1 MSLEKGG
8 RGAIE
13 RMVEAYG
20 FKTRQALCDHLGIS
34 KSTLATR
41 YMRDSFP
48 AEWVIQCAL
57 ETGTSLN
64 WLTTGH
70 GSKQTSGNTNT
81 MEVAKYVLSDGALCE
96 DGFYIFDREFLPS
109 AFKNLFVITDN
120 NSEFICDKEFDDIR
134 DGKWVISIDGE
145 ITIRDITRLPGGRIF
160 VEGGNRAFE
169 CKIEDIEIIG
179 KIISLTVKYVK

>member
-1 MSLEKGG
+1 MNLEKGG

-64 WLTTGH
+64 WLTTGQ
-70 GSKQTSGNTNT
+70 GSQQSSQKENTL
-81 MEVAKYVLSDGALCE
+81 EIDKYILSEGKFKKEGC
-96 DGFYIFDREFLPS
+96 YIFDKAFLPE
-109 AFKNLFVITDN
+109 KLRKPLVVIED
-120 NSEFICDKEFDDIR
+120 NSEFICDMVYDDVR
-134 DGKWVISIDGE
+134 DGKWVLNIDGE
-145 ITIRDITRLPGGRIF
+145 ISLRTVTRLPGSRIL
-160 VEGGNRAFE
+160 VDGGNSSFE
-169 CKIEDIEIIG
+169 CAITDIEIMA
-179 KIISLTVKYVK
+179 KVLISCTK

>member
-1 MSLEKGG
+1 MNLEKGG

-81 MEVAKYVLSDGALCE
+81 MEVAKYVLSDGPCVKTVFIFSIE
-96 DGFYIFDREFLPS
+96 NFYRRHS
-109 AFKNLFVITDN
+109 
-120 NSEFICDKEFDDIR
+120 
-134 DGKWVISIDGE
+134 
-145 ITIRDITRLPGGRIF
+145 RIF
-160 VEGGNRAFE
+160 
-169 CKIEDIEIIG
+169 
-179 KIISLTVKYVK
+179 L

>member
-1 MSLEKGG
+1 MNLEKGG

-57 ETGTSLN
+57 ETGASLN
-64 WLTTGH
+64 WLTYGKGLKQ
-70 GSKQTSGNTNT
+70 GSQNANIKEIEKQ
-81 MEVAKYVLSDGALCE
+81 VLTDGKLYSDGC
-96 DGFYIFDREFLPS
+96 YIFDVNFLPE
-109 AFKNLFVITDN
+109 NLKKPVVVVDGD
-120 NSEFICDKEFDDIR
+120 SEFICEKNYNDIR
-134 DGKWVISIDGE
+134 DGRWIVSIDGE
-145 ITIRDITRLPGGRIF
+145 VMLRILTRLPGSRLH
-160 VEGGNRAFE
+160 VDGGNRSFE
-169 CKIEDIEIIG
+169 CAISDIEIIS
-179 KIISLTVKYVK
+179 KVIVSCIR

>member
-1 MSLEKGG
+1 MNLEKGG

-109 AFKNLFVITDN
+109 AFKNLFV
-120 NSEFICDKEFDDIR
+120 
-134 DGKWVISIDGE
+134 
-145 ITIRDITRLPGGRIF
+145 
-160 VEGGNRAFE
+160 
-169 CKIEDIEIIG
+169 
-179 KIISLTVKYVK
+179 

>member
-1 MSLEKGG
+1 
-8 RGAIE
+8 
-13 RMVEAYG
+13 MVEAYQ
-20 FKTRQALCDHLGIS
+20 FKTQQALCNHLGIS

-81 MEVAKYVLSDGALCE
+81 MEVAKYVLSDGALRE
-96 DGFYIFDREFLPS
+96 DGFYILIRDFYPLRLKNLLS
-109 AFKNLFVITDN
+109 SQITILNLFVIKN
-120 NSEFICDKEFDDIR
+120 LMI
-134 DGKWVISIDGE
+134 
-145 ITIRDITRLPGGRIF
+145 
-160 VEGGNRAFE
+160 
-169 CKIEDIEIIG
+169 
-179 KIISLTVKYVK
+179 YVMVNG